1 MTKKTIKRDKEH
13 LEELKEMVQGR
24 KEKEPV
30 EKVLTMFCHR
40 HGISMDQCKKYY
52 DQLVANGEIE
62 EK

>member
-1 MTKKTIKRDKEH
+1 MIEKTDKQDKEH

-24 KEKEPV
+24 KKKEPV

-40 HGISMDQCKKYY
+40 HGIAMDQCKKYY
-52 DQLVANGEIE
+52 DQLVATGEIE